1 MSDAVKLNGE
11 EENLELLEGFTLLD
25 DEFMTIVFDRNTE
38 ATELLLNIIL
48 GRNDMEVTEVV
59 AQREYKNPGADVR
72 RARFHSSMLDTKM
85 LKEKQKFK
93 ELHESY
99 VIFITKNDYM
109 KMGLPLYHVERT
121 VQESG
126 ALFGDGAHIIYV
138 NGSYK
143 NDSDPVGK
151 LMHDFRCTSAVDMFY
166 QELAKSVRHFKET
179 EGGRSQM
186 SKAMEERINREK
198 DKERIETL
206 FGVVEDLM
214 EAMKMTAEQAMSLIK
229 ISDEDKVV
237 LSKRFSDGKEIG
249 AK

>member
-1 MSDAVKLNGE
+1 
-11 EENLELLEGFTLLD
+11 
-25 DEFMTIVFDRNTE
+25 
-38 ATELLLNIIL
+38 
-48 GRNDMEVTEVV
+48 
-59 AQREYKNPGADVR
+59 
-72 RARFHSSMLDTKM
+72 MLDTKM

-93 ELHESY
+93 EIHESY
-99 VIFITKNDYM
+99 VIFITRNDYM
-109 KMGLPLYHVERT
+109 KLGLPLYHVERM

-229 ISDEDKVV
+229 ISDEDKAV
-237 LSKRFSDGKEIG
+237 LFKRF
-249 AK
+249 